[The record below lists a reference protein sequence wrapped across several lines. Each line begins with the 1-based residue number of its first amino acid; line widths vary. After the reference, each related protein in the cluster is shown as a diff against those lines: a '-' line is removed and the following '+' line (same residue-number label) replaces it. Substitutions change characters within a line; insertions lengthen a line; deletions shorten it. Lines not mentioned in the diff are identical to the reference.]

1 MAIYKDLDMAE
12 LVLKTLVVLNIYD
25 AISTLLWIELNL
37 ARELNPF
44 MALLIE
50 INPILFVLIKT
61 ILVNTGVWLIWLNR
75 ESSLSKLATAPV
87 FLLYFLVCIK
97 HTIFGLQI
105 MNQSFLVHNSTLSQ
119 QVHFLAAGH

>member
-25 AISTLLWIELNL
+25 AIFTLLWIELNL

-44 MALLIE
+44 MAFLIE
-50 INPILFVLIKT
+50 INPILFVVVKT
-61 ILVNTGVWLIWLNR
+61 ILVNTGVWLIWLNK
-75 ESSLSKLATAPV
+75 ESSLSKLAIAPV

-97 HTIFGLQI
+97 HTIFGLQTI
-105 MNQSFLVHNSTLSQ
+105 NQYQPIHNSKLSQ
-119 QVHFLAAGH
+119 QTNLLQEGC